1 MNDKQLQTLINKTI
15 SARIKYND
23 ILDRLENEYIRR
35 FNVNPS
41 DVDDNLFIDTFHAQQ
56 NNNLTV
62 QEFIKSAKHSIKLN
76 K

>member
-15 SARIKYND
+15 SLRIKYND
-23 ILDRLENEYIRR
+23 ILNRLENEYIRR

-41 DVDDNLFIDTFHAQQ
+41 DVDDNLFIDTFHTQQ
-56 NNNLTV
+56 NNKLTV
-62 QEFIKSAKHSIKLN
+62 KEFIKSAKHSIKLN

>member
-1 MNDKQLQTLINKTI
+1 MNDKQLQILINKTI
-15 SARIKYND
+15 SLRIKYND
-23 ILDRLENEYIRR
+23 ILNRLENEYIRR

-41 DVDDNLFIDTFHAQQ
+41 DVDDNLFIDTFHTQQ

-62 QEFIKSAKHSIKLN
+62 KEFIKSAKHSIKLN